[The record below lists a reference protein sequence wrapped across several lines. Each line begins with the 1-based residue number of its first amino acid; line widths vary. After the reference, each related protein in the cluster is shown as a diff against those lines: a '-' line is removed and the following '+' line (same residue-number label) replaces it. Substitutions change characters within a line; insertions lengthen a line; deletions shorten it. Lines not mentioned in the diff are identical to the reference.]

1 MVHLRKGQQFT
12 SIFLFVVYHVPIV
25 LFFKKKGDNKAQ
37 HEYVELLLKELE
49 SLSDKPYVKKNQ
61 KYLPSF
67 LVVVHR
73 ASFQRE
79 IWRIYFAL

>member
-12 SIFLFVVYHVPIV
+12 SIFLLSFIMY
-25 LFFKKKGDNKAQ
+25 LLFFFKKKGDNKAQ

-49 SLSDKPYVKKNQ
+49 SLSDKPYVKNQ

-73 ASFQRE
+73 ASFQQE